1 MKEGQKTKS
10 GTSLTDRLLEERL
23 NNMPV
28 LEASDNAL
36 KRLVDLAKE
45 GHTDFPKDLIRDVA
59 IQDLLQALKK
69 SHGNYLNSKLP
80 EIEQSIYNLYS
91 KQTNS
96 DNVLLML
103 CGFFISYQ
111 KKLVAHIQYEEV
123 FLFPYIESL
132 LEFQRSGKPIDRERF
147 GNFTLKQF
155 FENHSN
161 LEEDLNDVRAK
172 ITQNIEGLKTP
183 LAFRIFMTQ
192 LEYFEKDLAIHAVL
206 EDDVLLPRLV
216 ELEVHL
222 LG

>member
-1 MKEGQKTKS
+1 MKEEENTKLAA
-10 GTSLTDRLLEERL
+10 SLTDRLLEERL

-28 LEASDNAL
+28 FDSSEEALTGLIN
-36 KRLVDLAKE
+36 LARE
-45 GHTDFPKDLIRDVA
+45 GLTEFPKELLHQVA
-59 IQDLLQALKK
+59 IQDLLQALKT
-69 SHGNYLNSKLP
+69 SHGVYLNSKLP
-80 EIEQSIYNLYS
+80 EIEQSIYSLYN

-111 KKLVAHIQYEEV
+111 KKLIAHIRYEEV

-132 LEFQRSGKPIDRERF
+132 LEFQKTGKPIDRERF

-161 LEEDLNDVRAK
+161 LEEDLNEVRKK
-172 ITQNIEGLKTP
+172 ITDNIEGLKTP
-183 LAFRIFMTQ
+183 LAFRIFITQ
-192 LEYFEKDLAIHAVL
+192 LEHFEKDLAIHAVL
-206 EDDVLLPRLV
+206 EDEVLLPRLV
-216 ELEVHL
+216 EMEIHL

>member
-1 MKEGQKTKS
+1 MKKEQDIHGIT
-10 GTSLTDRLLEERL
+10 TLTERLLEERL
-23 NNMPV
+23 NNMPNMD
-28 LEASDNAL
+28 SSSNAL
-36 KRLVDLAKE
+36 NELINLAKDGATE
-45 GHTDFPKDLIRDVA
+45 FSKELLQEVA
-59 IQDLLQALKK
+59 IQDLLDALKK
-69 SHGNYLNSKLP
+69 SHGIYLNTKLP
-80 EIEQSIYNLYS
+80 EIEQSIYSLYN

-123 FLFPYIESL
+123 FLFPYIQSL
-132 LEFQRSGKPIDRERF
+132 LEFQKTGKAIDRERF

-161 LEEDLNDVRAK
+161 LEEDLNEVRNK
-172 ITQNIEGLKTP
+172 ITENIEGLKTP

-192 LEYFEKDLAIHAVL
+192 LAHFEKDLAIHAIL
-206 EDDVLLPRLV
+206 EDEVLLPRLV
-216 ELEVHL
+216 DLEIHL